1 MRKKCNLGWFRE
13 FLFTISSLEWIL
25 HSLYQG
31 CVFSKIWREL
41 GFVHYIEYF
50 TISRFTISRLG
61 CTRFLYVCSIHIS
74 NPFYIIHIPV
84 FNLFSNTEAKKHST
98 IPQTQKQNKKKLHR
112 NSLNLC
118 IFPLWCWLA
127 EIIKERGQAHIIIVC
142 SIISKNGTNFCL

>member
-41 GFVHYIEYF
+41 GFVHYIKYF

-61 CTRFLYVCSIHIS
+61 CMW
-74 NPFYIIHIPV
+74 V
-84 FNLFSNTEAKKHST
+84 FFFCKYSKFWSVLQDKKVDLKPLFSEEWCIYLKLECIYNDPYFTEYSQNTYH
-98 IPQTQKQNKKKLHR
+98 KLYSFR
-112 NSLNLC
+112 IWNMIC
-118 IFPLWCWLA
+118 
-127 EIIKERGQAHIIIVC
+127 
-142 SIISKNGTNFCL
+142 